1 MKSILLACLL
11 ALSPVKDQDYC
22 NARFQ
27 FCITYPANF
36 NGQGESGNGD
46 GQTFISKD
54 EKATIVAWGELQFDD
69 EDQPSRGSLDA
80 MMKSYLKDFKVTYKV
95 KKPTYFILSGTDKN
109 GNFIYQK
116 TALKKINYAGS
127 EKGADTEVFQTIR
140 ITYPA
145 SQQTQYAA
153 YCAYIAKA
161 L

>member
-22 NARFQ
+22 NGRFQ

-36 NGQGESGNGD
+36 KGQGESGNGD
-46 GQTFISKD
+46 GQTFIAADK
-54 EKATIVAWGELQFDD
+54 KATILAWGELRFDD
-69 EDQPSRGSLDA
+69 EDQPSRASLDA
-80 MMKSYLKDFKVTYKV
+80 MMKSYLSDFKVTYKV
-95 KKPTYFILSGTDKN
+95 KKPGYFILSGTDKD

-116 TALKKINYAGS
+116 TALKKISYAGS
-127 EKGADTEVFQTIR
+127 ADTQVFQTIR

-145 SQQTQYAA
+145 AQQAQYAA
-153 YCAYIAKA
+153 YCSYIAKA